1 MPVRRLDE
9 TVVNR
14 IAAGEVVER
23 PASVVRELLDN
34 AVDAGATRIE
44 IVTSGGGRALVRV
57 SDDGCGMDEDDLALA
72 VERHC
77 TSKLSDDLDD
87 IRTLGFRGEAL
98 PSIGSVARL
107 EIVSRRRGATG
118 WCVRVDG
125 GRVRAPHPVGTAP
138 GTVVEV
144 RDLFNATPA
153 RLKFLKSER
162 AEAAAITDIVR
173 RAALAHPDIGFVL
186 TGDDRQ
192 RLDFPSQRADSS
204 DQTGRVA
211 QVLGRDFCEDAIAI
225 DAERHGVQLTGLAGL
240 PTFHRGN
247 GMHVHVFVNG
257 RPVKDRQLTGAVRGA
272 YGDRIPKHRHPVC
285 ALFLT
290 CPPRDVDVNVHP
302 AKAEVRFRDPGLV
315 RGLIVGGLRQA
326 LEAAAPQASQ
336 AGGAHLVSL
345 LRPAGG
351 PGYPHAGAT
360 RTPGHGAA
368 GPSPSIADHDWTQ
381 SPARPLEPAADGPYG
396 MGESGQR
403 AFDTGPPAAA
413 HAVPIA
419 PANDDRPAAEA
430 GAGYLGAARAQLHD
444 TYIVAQTPDGIVLV
458 DQHAAHER
466 LVLEGMKAQLARDGV
481 ERQMLLIPQVVEL
494 SDAEADRLLAHEAD
508 LAQAG
513 LVLER
518 FGDGV
523 LVRETPALLG
533 TVDCAALLR
542 DLVDEVGGMA
552 PGDGIGRRLDAVLST
567 MACHGS
573 VRAGRRLKPDEMDR
587 LLRRMEQTPNSGTCN
602 HGRPT
607 WVELRRADI
616 ERLFGRR

>member
-23 PASVVRELLDN
+23 PASVARELIDN

-44 IVTSGGGRALVRV
+44 IVTAGGGRDLLRV
-57 SDDGCGMDEDDLALA
+57 SDDGCGMGAEDLRLA

-77 TSKLSDDLDD
+77 TSKLTDDLDD

-107 EIVSRRRGATG
+107 SITTRARGRDG
-118 WCVRVDG
+118 WRVEVDG
-125 GRVRAPHPVGTAP
+125 GVMKAPSPTAAAP

-144 RDLFNATPA
+144 RDLFHATPA
-153 RLKFLKSER
+153 RLKFLKTDRS
-162 AEAAAITDIVR
+162 EAAAITDVVR

-192 RLDFPSQRADSS
+192 RADYPSQRADTGS

-211 QVLGRDFCEDAIAI
+211 QVLGRDFCEDAIPI
-225 DAERHGVQLTGLAGL
+225 DAEREGIQLTGLTAL
-240 PTFHRGN
+240 PAFHRGN
-247 GMHVHVFVNG
+247 GLHVHVFVNG
-257 RPVKDRQLTGAVRGA
+257 RPVRDRQLTGAVRGA

-315 RGLIVGGLRQA
+315 RGLIVGALRQA
-326 LEAAAPQASQ
+326 LEAATPQASQ
-336 AGGAHLVSL
+336 AGAGRLVSL
-345 LRPAGG
+345 LRPGVS
-351 PGYPHAGAT
+351 
-360 RTPGHGAA
+360 RV
-368 GPSPSIADHDWTQ
+368 SPTAPADHDWTT
-381 SPARPLEPAADGPYG
+381 SPARPLDHGGLREP
-396 MGESGQR
+396 GQA
-403 AFDTGPPAAA
+403 AFDTGTPSARSETSVI
-413 HAVPIA
+413 VPTTGTPA
-419 PANDDRPAAEA
+419 PANDDRTVADVQVH
-430 GAGYLGAARAQLHD
+430 AGYLGAARAQLHE
-444 TYIVAQTPDGIVLV
+444 TYIVSQTPDGIVIV

-466 LVLEGMKAQLARDGV
+466 LVLERLKEELANAGVARQL
-481 ERQMLLIPQVVEL
+481 LLIPQVVEM
-494 SDAEADRLLAHEAD
+494 SDADTERLMGYGEALER
-508 LAQAG
+508 AG
-513 LVLER
+513 LLLER
-518 FGDGV
+518 FGGGV

-533 TVDCAALLR
+533 AVDAARLCR
-542 DLVDEVGGMA
+542 DLADEIAGFA
-552 PGDGIGRRLDAVLST
+552 RADGLERRLEAVLST

-573 VRAGRRLKPDEMDR
+573 VRAGRRMGGAEMDR
-587 LLRRMEQTPNSGTCN
+587 LLRDMEATPNSGTCN

-607 WVELRRADI
+607 WVELKKSDI